1 MNFGYI
7 GKYVPL
13 RKTYIPKENYLM
25 YEYDY
30 EQELREKQNEID
42 RLEIQ
47 LADRLE
53 IQLAECLREIRRL
66 RNVCREYEEQICQ
79 SN

>member
-1 MNFGYI
+1 
-7 GKYVPL
+7 
-13 RKTYIPKENYLM
+13 M

-42 RLEIQ
+42 RLEM
-47 LADRLE
+47 
-53 IQLAECLREIRRL
+53 QLAECQREIQRL

>member
-1 MNFGYI
+1 MNFGYT

-13 RKTYIPKENYLM
+13 RKTYIPKNYLM

>member
-47 LADRLE
+47 LA
-53 IQLAECLREIRRL
+53 
-66 RNVCREYEEQICQ
+66 
-79 SN
+79 

>member
-1 MNFGYI
+1 
-7 GKYVPL
+7 
-13 RKTYIPKENYLM
+13 M

-42 RLEIQ
+42 RLEM
-47 LADRLE
+47 
-53 IQLAECLREIRRL
+53 QLAEW
-66 RNVCREYEEQICQ
+66 EYEEQICQ

>member
-47 LADRLE
+47 LA
-53 IQLAECLREIRRL
+53 ECPREIWLL

>member
-1 MNFGYI
+1 MNFGYT

-13 RKTYIPKENYLM
+13 RKTYIPKNYLM

-47 LADRLE
+47 LA
-53 IQLAECLREIRRL
+53 ECLREIRRL
-66 RNVCREYEEQICQ
+66 RNVCREYEEQIYQ

>member
-1 MNFGYI
+1 MYI
-7 GKYVPL
+7 
-13 RKTYIPKENYLM
+13 TKENYSM

-42 RLEIQ
+42 RLET
-47 LADRLE
+47 
-53 IQLAECLREIRRL
+53 QLAECQREIRRL
-66 RNVCREYEEQICQ
+66 RNVCREYEAQLNQ